1 MVITKN
7 KKAYWEYTI
16 LNEYVTGIV
25 LVSSEL
31 KPLINNNVS
40 LNESYCVIDDGEVFI
55 KGMYIS
61 ENNLVGKYDSH
72 NPSRIRK
79 LLLNK
84 NEIKVISKKIN
95 QKGMT
100 LIPLNIHKNKTGLIK
115 VKIALAK
122 GKKLYDKREDL
133 KQKSMQRDTQIAL
146 KNWKGFGSFS
156 ISYFKSY

>member
-1 MVITKN
+1 MVIAKN

-16 LNEYVTGIV
+16 LSEYVTGIV
-25 LVSSEL
+25 LVGSEL
-31 KPLINNNVS
+31 KPLISNKVS

-84 NEIKVISKKIN
+84 NEIKVISKKIS

-122 GKKLYDKREDL
+122 GKKLYDKKNVIKDRDIKRDLNREL
-133 KQKSMQRDTQIAL
+133 KTNK
-146 KNWKGFGSFS
+146 
-156 ISYFKSY
+156 

>member
-122 GKKLYDKREDL
+122 GKKLYDKKNVIKDRDIKRDLNREL
-133 KQKSMQRDTQIAL
+133 KTNK
-146 KNWKGFGSFS
+146 
-156 ISYFKSY
+156 

>member
-25 LVSSEL
+25 LVGSEL
-31 KPLINNNVS
+31 KPLINNKVS
-40 LNESYCVIDDGEVFI
+40 LNESYCIVDNDEVFI

-72 NPSRIRK
+72 KPNRIRK

-84 NEIKVISKKIN
+84 SEIKSIIKKIN

-122 GKKLYDKREDL
+122 GKKLYDKKNVIKD
-133 KQKSMQRDTQIAL
+133 RDTKRDLNREL
-146 KNWKGFGSFS
+146 KTNNK
-156 ISYFKSY
+156 

>member
-16 LNEYVTGIV
+16 ISEYVTGIV
-25 LVSSEL
+25 LVGSEL
-31 KPLINNNVS
+31 KPLISNKVS

-84 NEIKVISKKIN
+84 NEIKVISKKIS

-122 GKKLYDKREDL
+122 GKKLYDKKNVIKDRDIKRDLNREL
-133 KQKSMQRDTQIAL
+133 KTNK
-146 KNWKGFGSFS
+146 
-156 ISYFKSY
+156 

>member
-25 LVSSEL
+25 LVGSEL
-31 KPLINNNVS
+31 KPLINNKVS

-122 GKKLYDKREDL
+122 GKKLYDKKNVIKDRDIKRDLNREL
-133 KQKSMQRDTQIAL
+133 KTNK
-146 KNWKGFGSFS
+146 
-156 ISYFKSY
+156 

>member
-16 LNEYVTGIV
+16 LDEYVTGIV
-25 LVSSEL
+25 LVGSEI
-31 KPLINNNVS
+31 KPLINNKVS
-40 LNESYCVIDDGEVFI
+40 LNESYCIIDDGEVFI

-72 NPSRIRK
+72 IPNRIRK

-84 NEIKVISKKIN
+84 KEINVITKKIN

-115 VKIALAK
+115 VKIALAR
-122 GKKLYDKREDL
+122 GKKLYDKKNIIKDRDIKRDLNREL
-133 KQKSMQRDTQIAL
+133 KINK
-146 KNWKGFGSFS
+146 
-156 ISYFKSY
+156 

>member
-16 LNEYVTGIV
+16 LDEYVSGII
-25 LVSSEL
+25 LLGSEL
-31 KPLINNNVS
+31 KPLINNKVS
-40 LNESYCVIDDGEVFI
+40 LNESYCIIDDGEVFI

-72 NPSRIRK
+72 NPNRIRK

-84 NEIKVISKKIN
+84 KEINVITKKIT

-115 VKIALAK
+115 VKIALAR
-122 GKKLYDKREDL
+122 GKKLYDKKNIIKDRDIKRDLNREL
-133 KQKSMQRDTQIAL
+133 KTNR
-146 KNWKGFGSFS
+146 
-156 ISYFKSY
+156 